1 MKKKLELIMS
11 LCLLA
16 AAFILAKQG
25 AVLVQSE
32 KAAREKICIVVDAG
46 HGGSDPGK
54 VGINGA
60 LEKDIN
66 LSIALNMKAL
76 KAYSKK
82 DSQIVTK
89 IFDLIQD
96 YMVTDMGKDLYLKI
110 AMDALGSGNLSSE
123 NFYTIPGTGETT
135 ESFDVYHADRNM
147 AIPILL
153 NLFYREDK

>member
-1 MKKKLELIMS
+1 
-11 LCLLA
+11 
-16 AAFILAKQG
+16 
-25 AVLVQSE
+25 
-32 KAAREKICIVVDAG
+32 
-46 HGGSDPGK
+46 
-54 VGINGA
+54 
-60 LEKDIN
+60 
-66 LSIALNMKAL
+66 MKAL